1 MKNAGR
7 RISSMVIA
15 SLVAAMLLVTVP
27 GILDAKIRTF
37 DIYVPFDFHAGK
49 GVLAAG
55 TYRIKEAG
63 PQAMELIDQNGKHW
77 AVLSN
82 AIPNAKRIKGGAL
95 TFNRYENSYFLSEF
109 RWEDTARETVKSPQ
123 ELDLAKNLTPK
134 RVTKSAGSR

>member
-1 MKNAGR
+1 MKNSGR
-7 RISSMVIA
+7 RISSVVIA
-15 SLVAAMLLVTVP
+15 SLVAAMLLTVP
-27 GILDAKIRTF
+27 AVLDAKIRTF

-77 AVLSN
+77 AVLSS
-82 AIPNAKRIKGGAL
+82 AIPNAKRITGGAL

-109 RWEDTARETVKSPQ
+109 RWEDTARETVKSSQ
-123 ELDLAKNLTPK
+123 ELDLAKNLNPK
-134 RVTKSAGSR
+134 SVTRSAGSR